1 MELFTYGVMFLIGI
15 FFGSF
20 FTLAVYRIPR
30 GENILYKHS
39 YCPNCNHKLQFLD
52 LFPIFSYLF
61 LKGKCRYCKE
71 KVRIRYLLLELLSGI
86 VFVLFAMSIKLNFF
100 TINSNIMYIKV
111 GIQILFLSGLF
122 IIAGIDKE
130 KKQIQKSVLWYEIII
145 ALIYM
150 IYVCTFTGTNVYKYV
165 IYLGILLIALLTS
178 TYLLHKNAK
187 NYYILDFII
196 LLICILFISDFVIT
210 YYTLNLGLLL
220 ICSYLLYKKINNG
233 HHKFIQEDNTK
244 KIKMPIAFIIVI
256 SNIICTI
263 IINFITNY

>member
-52 LFPIFSYLF
+52 LFPIFSFLF

-86 VFVLFAMSIKLNFF
+86 VFVLFAMSLKLNFF
-100 TINSNIMYIKV
+100 EINSYLVYV
-111 GIQILFLSGLF
+111 GIIIQVLFLSGLF

-130 KKQIQKSVLWYEIII
+130 KKQIQKSVLWYEIIVS
-145 ALIYM
+145 LMYM
-150 IYVCTFTGTNVYKYV
+150 IYVCTLENINVYKYV
-165 IYLGILLIALLTS
+165 IYIIVLLTILLIDTFLL
-178 TYLLHKNAK
+178 KKKAK
-187 NYYILDFII
+187 NYYVLEIII
-196 LLICILFISDFVIT
+196 LLICMLIVNDSIIT
-210 YYTLNLGLLL
+210 YYTINLALLL
-220 ICSYLLYKKINNG
+220 ICCYLLYKKIRIG
-233 HHKFIQEDNTK
+233 HYKFIKEDNTK
-244 KIKMPIAFIIVI
+244 RTNLPIGFILVI